1 MKYKLHLS
9 LFILQFVVIAV
20 SFSQTTNVANHSP
33 ILYVPGSTLGPVS
46 GSGLTPLSELNYTGS
61 PFINDEY
68 LACEIFYNDK
78 SYGKMFYKYNAYNE
92 EIQIKNSLYKKD
104 FSALKREKTVYI
116 VVDGIPL
123 KFQNFLNKNGKKMRG
138 YLFSLV
144 NDKYSFYK
152 RKNVKYTEPSKA
164 PTSFSK
170 DIPAKFRKF
179 VAYYFQK
186 ENGEIIEIEPKKK
199 KILNWLS
206 FKDKNLLEKW
216 AAFKTKKFNK
226 EKDLIEIFNYLNS
239 N

>member
-1 MKYKLHLS
+1 MKNHYCLGLLAL
-9 LFILQFVVIAV
+9 LFAATTN
-20 SFSQTTNVANHSP
+20 SFSQSTYVANHSP
-33 ILYVPGSTLGPVS
+33 ILYKPGSTLGPVS
-46 GSGLTPLSELNYTGS
+46 GSGLTPLSELDYTGS
-61 PFINDEY
+61 PFINEEY
-68 LACEIFYNDK
+68 LACEIFYGDK

-92 EIQIKNSLYKKD
+92 EIQIKNSVYKRE
-104 FSALKREKTVYI
+104 FSALKRDKNVFIITN
-116 VVDGIPL
+116 GIPL
-123 KFQNFLNKNGKKMRG
+123 KFQNFLDKNGKKLRG

-144 NDKYSFYK
+144 QNRYSLYK
-152 RKNVKYTEPSKA
+152 RENVKYTEPSKA

-186 ENGEIIEIEPKKK
+186 ENGEIVELEPKKK

-206 FKDKNLLEKW
+206 SKDKNLLENW
-216 AAFKTKKFNK
+216 ADFKTKKFNK